1 MATLNARRQIRGADD
16 EDGISFSLQSSG
28 AQKLDPSTIGNTSR
42 VRFPGAWCGIWTD
55 IWLDYLSH
63 QGAANRI
70 SIKIDTTREYARDG
84 VSGEGEDYACR
95 FTDVYTGSTPCQAA
109 T

>member
-1 MATLNARRQIRGADD
+1 MATLNARKQIRGGDD
-16 EDGISFSLQSSG
+16 EDDVSFSLQSSG
-28 AQKLDPSTIGNTSR
+28 VQKLDPSTMGNTSR
-42 VRFPGAWCGIWTD
+42 VRFPGTWCGIWTD

-84 VSGEGEDYACR
+84 VSGEGEGYVCR
-95 FTDVYTGSTPCQAA
+95 FTDVFTGSTLCQAV